1 VGKNNVYEER
11 ERQTDRQTD
20 RQNEKEKK
28 KGLNNVYVIT

>member
-1 VGKNNVYEER
+1 VGKNNVYEDR
-11 ERQTDRQTD
+11 ERQTD